1 MKSRR
6 KNMAAA
12 VLENPPVTSRPLFVP
27 HLEELV
33 EGMLISEDR
42 YEEFS

>member
-1 MKSRR
+1 
-6 KNMAAA
+6 MAAA